1 MIKKYIPLIF
11 SLVVLYSI
19 VSILLIITLNKNDG
33 TLTYPLDDT
42 FIHMAISKNLAEHG
56 VWGISRYEF
65 SSTTSSP
72 LYTLILAL
80 VYFFTGANLY
90 APLFLNLIFSS
101 LFLLLIDYQL
111 RKVNTQVVER
121 LLILLAVILF
131 MPLPILVI
139 TGMEHIMHALFTFWF
154 VFLGLKMIIEEDVF
168 DKNYSLLFILGAL
181 LGMSRYEGLFTVFA
195 LCCLFFLK
203 RRFSYSFALGAFAFL
218 PLLIYGIISVN
229 QGSYWLPNS
238 ILLKGNMVS
247 IFSMAGIESLYSKP
261 LGNYAQ
267 ASWLFT
273 LTGLILSFF
282 AIRSIKGPFPLWNF
296 GQLLILVFLI
306 TLFFHLELAA
316 VGWVY
321 RYEAYLMAF
330 GIFIVGILWRETTS
344 IIAITFN
351 RLNKFVLIGIFILL
365 VIPIVGRGISALK
378 FGPRASNNIYMQQY
392 QMGRFLKEYYN
403 EESVAANDIG
413 AINFLADLKILDI
426 VGLGSIEVAKAK
438 QQRKFSGEWLENLA
452 KEKDV
457 RIAIVYDRELKNSP
471 TLWTKV
477 GEWEIENNVVGASEV
492 VAFYAVNS
500 EEVDVLRQNLKSFVS
515 KLPHGVRVKIL

>member
-1 MIKKYIPLIF
+1 MIKKYIPFIF
-11 SLVVLYSI
+11 SWTVLYVI
-19 VSILLIITLNKNDG
+19 VAILLVITLNKNNG

-72 LYTLILAL
+72 LYTLVLAL
-80 VYFFTGANLY
+80 IYFFAGTSLY
-90 APLFLNLIFSS
+90 APLFLNLIFST
-101 LFLLLIDYQL
+101 LFLFLVDYQL
-111 RKVNTQVVER
+111 RKENTQVVDR
-121 LLILLAVILF
+121 LLILMAIILF

-139 TGMEHIMHALFTFWF
+139 TGMEHIMHALFTIWF
-154 VFLGLKMIIEEDVF
+154 VFLGVKMVVEEEVF
-168 DKNYSLLFILGAL
+168 DKNYILLIVLGAL

-203 RRFSYSFALGAFAFL
+203 RKFLYSFSLGSFAFL
-218 PLLIYGIISVN
+218 PLLIYGIISVDH
-229 QGSYWLPNS
+229 GSYWLPNS

-261 LGNYAQ
+261 LVNYAQ

-273 LTGLILSFF
+273 LTGLIISFF
-282 AIRSIKGPFPLWNF
+282 AIRSIKSHFPLWNF

-330 GIFIVGILWRETTS
+330 GIFILGILWKETSS
-344 IIAITFN
+344 IITKTFN
-351 RLNKFVLIGIFILL
+351 RRNRLVLIGLFILL
-365 VIPIVGRGISALK
+365 VIPIVGRGISALR
-378 FGPRASNNIYMQQY
+378 FGPKASNNIYMQQY

-403 EESVAANDIG
+403 EESIAANDIG
-413 AINFLADLKILDI
+413 AINFLADLKTLDI

-438 QQRKFSGEWLENLA
+438 QKGEFSGEWLENLS
-452 KEKDV
+452 KEKGV
-457 RIAIVYDRELKNSP
+457 RIAVVYDRELKNSP
-471 TLWTKV
+471 TNWIKV
-477 GEWEIENNVVGASEV
+477 GEWKIENNVVGASEV
-492 VAFYAVNS
+492 VAFYAVDPG
-500 EEVDVLRQNLKSFVS
+500 EVNLLRKNLKSFAS
-515 KLPHGVRVKIL
+515 ELPRGVKVKVL